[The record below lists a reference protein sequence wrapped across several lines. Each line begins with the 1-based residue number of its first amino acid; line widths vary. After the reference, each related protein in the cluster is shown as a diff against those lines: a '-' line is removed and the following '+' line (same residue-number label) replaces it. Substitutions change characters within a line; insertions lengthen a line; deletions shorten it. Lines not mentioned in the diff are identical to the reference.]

1 MRIVKASE
9 ARQNFQDVID
19 SVFYKHDPIV
29 IMKRKK
35 PWVVVQP
42 VESLDEK
49 TQKKII
55 EGIKKIQ

>member
-19 SVFYKHDPIV
+19 SVYYKHDPII

-42 VESLDEK
+42 MNSLDEK
-49 TQKKII
+49 AIQKVKKAI
-55 EGIKKIQ
+55 EKIQ